1 MNYAKIFVEEAQ
13 STLATQERITAL
25 MILMDAPEEFYASD
39 LGLAG
44 HTMNSLRMIGVVREV
59 RGKDRDAFI
68 CINEREGLYRKVQAH
83 CWTLNVKP
91 EVLRGQLMAYCKE
104 MADVYA
110 STIILLNPFR

>member
-1 MNYAKIFVEEAQ
+1 MNYAKLFVEEAQ
-13 STLATQERITAL
+13 STIATQERITTL

-44 HTMNSLRMIGVVREV
+44 HTMNSLRTLGVVSRVREKA
-59 RGKDRDAFI
+59 REEFI
-68 CINEREGLYRKVQAH
+68 CIDEDEELYKKVQAH
-83 CWTLNVKP
+83 CWTMNVKP
-91 EVLRGQLMAYCKE
+91 DTLRNMLMAYCKE

>member
-1 MNYAKIFVEEAQ
+1 MNYAKMFVEEAQ
-13 STLATQERITAL
+13 STAATQERITTL
-25 MILMDAPEEFYASD
+25 MVLMDAPEEFYASD

-44 HTMNSLRMIGVVREV
+44 HAMNALRTLGIVSRVREKA
-59 RGKDRDAFI
+59 REEFI
-68 CINEREGLYRKVQAH
+68 CVDGDRELYKKVTAN
-83 CWTLNVKP
+83 CWVLNVKP